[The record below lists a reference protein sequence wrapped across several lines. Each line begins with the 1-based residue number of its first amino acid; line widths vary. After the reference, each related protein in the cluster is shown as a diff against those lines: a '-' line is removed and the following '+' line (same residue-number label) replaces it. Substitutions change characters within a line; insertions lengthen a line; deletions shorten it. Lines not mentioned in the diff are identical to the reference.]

1 MTCRRSAGVTAAIR
15 ISAIVYAIV
24 MAAWPLLGI
33 AAGKPHI
40 AVVYPDIREPY
51 RSIFMQ
57 IIEGIRSEPHTRI
70 NTYLLQNNN
79 NVHRLQRQL
88 RKHHDKAV
96 IALGTQALESVKSAS
111 ELPIVVG
118 AVLMQPAQRTDNV
131 SGITMLPEPSLLFS
145 TLKEM
150 RPSAIRIAVVYN
162 PDINEQLITLA
173 SKSAYDHGLELLTH
187 AATDLAS
194 AARIYR
200 TLLTSGEIDALW
212 LPQDSTTVDSKIIL
226 PLVLEHAWKHNI
238 TVFSNN
244 LAHVE
249 RGALF
254 ALYPDNIAMGRRL
267 ARLSLSR
274 LEDDAAHPPHIAT
287 LVDLNIAVNT
297 RTATHLGLNFGA
309 EQKQSFHLV
318 FPAP

>member
-1 MTCRRSAGVTAAIR
+1 MTYRRSPRVTAAIG
-15 ISAIVYAIV
+15 IAAIVYATV

-57 IIEGIRSEPHTRI
+57 IIEGIRSEPHARV
-70 NTYLLQNNN
+70 NTYLLQNDKD
-79 NVHRLQRQL
+79 VHKLQRQL
-88 RKHHDKAV
+88 RKHNDKAV
-96 IALGTQALESVKSAS
+96 IALGTRALESVKTAS
-111 ELPIVVG
+111 DLPIVVG
-118 AVLMQPAQRTDNV
+118 AVLMQPAQRPDNV
-131 SGITMLPEPSLLFS
+131 SGITMLPEPSLLFN

-150 RPSAIRIAVVYN
+150 RPSAIRIGVVYN
-162 PDINEQLITLA
+162 PNINEQLITLA
-173 SKSAYDHGLELLTH
+173 GKSAHDHGLELLTH
-187 AATDLAS
+187 AATDLAG

-200 TLLTSGEIDALW
+200 TLLASGKIDALW
-212 LPQDSTTVDSKIIL
+212 LPQDPTTVDSKIIL
-226 PLVLEHAWKHNI
+226 PLVLENAWKHNV

-267 ARLSLSR
+267 TRLSLAR
-274 LEDDAAHPPHIAT
+274 LEENAGQPHHIAT
-287 LVDLNIAVNT
+287 LVDLNIAVNI
-297 RTATHLGLNFGA
+297 RTATHLGLNLSA
-309 EQKQSFHLV
+309 EQKRNFDLV